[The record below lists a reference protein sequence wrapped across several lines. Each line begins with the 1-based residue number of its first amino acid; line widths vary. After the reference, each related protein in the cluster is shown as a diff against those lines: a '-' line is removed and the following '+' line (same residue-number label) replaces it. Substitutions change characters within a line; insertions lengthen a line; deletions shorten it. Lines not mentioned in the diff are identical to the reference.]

1 LGYDMGY
8 TVPMQAIAPLVPDLS
23 TAVANLTRADKAP
36 LSSIVSELADWI
48 GLGLTAMAGGVN
60 ETRYVRSWIEGT
72 APRRPEALRA
82 AWRAAYVITAL
93 DGPETAKAWMMG
105 QNPVFDFKAPVR
117 VLREHNDD
125 ETRSAIV
132 RAAVQF
138 ASA

>member
-1 LGYDMGY
+1 MGY
-8 TVPMQAIAPLVPDLS
+8 NIPMHAPVAPLTPDLA
-23 TAVANLTRADKAP
+23 TAVANLMRADKAP
-36 LSSIVSELADWI
+36 LSEIVSELKDWI

-72 APRRPEALRA
+72 PPRRPEALRA
-82 AWRAAYVITAL
+82 AWRVSYIITAL
-93 DGPETAKAWMMG
+93 AGPDTAKAWMMG
-105 QNPVFDFKAPVR
+105 QNAAFDFRAPVR
-117 VLREHNDD
+117 VLLEHNDD